1 MSTLR
6 VDNLRGQEA
15 STVFKY
21 VVQTLQFTVGETSSI
36 GAGSGT
42 TLINSTF
49 TPRTSGNKFAV
60 WLHIPNCTATAGGS
74 VVAKVNI
81 GTSSTPNSNTEV
93 IFAQERMEGTGAD
106 DVTSIHGHDF
116 GTFTCAST
124 DTHYISLVVTPD
136 HTLTVARH
144 SNTVK
149 ILLQE
154 IAP

>member
-6 VDNLRGQEA
+6 VDTLRGQES

-21 VVQTLQFTVGETSSI
+21 VVQTLQFTVAETSSI
-36 GAGSGT
+36 SAGSAT

-60 WLHIPNCTATAGGS
+60 WLHLPNCTATAGGS
-74 VVAKVNI
+74 VVAYVYV
-81 GTSSTPNSNTEV
+81 GTSATPTSNTQV

-124 DTHYISLVVTPD
+124 DTHYVSLTVTPD

-144 SNTVK
+144 SNTGK
-149 ILLQE
+149 LLLQE

>member
-6 VDNLRGQEA
+6 VDKLQGQGDT
-15 STVFKY
+15 STYKF
-21 VVQTLQFTVGETSSI
+21 VVQTLQFTVAETSSI

-49 TPRTSGNKFAV
+49 TPRLLNSKYAV
-60 WLHIPNCTATAGGS
+60 WLHLPNCTATAGGS
-74 VVAKVNI
+74 VVAKVNL

-116 GTFTCAST
+116 GTFTSTST

-144 SNTVK
+144 SNIGK
-149 ILLQE
+149 LLLQE
-154 IAP
+154 IAR